1 MFVIFAKDLQA
12 AINRPGFVYPGECDL
27 MVHPRKY
34 TALFSHECILLPL
47 YVYNMHQD
55 TKSIRLIAVCQRSL
69 TVKADFQCCG
79 FFLRISLQ
87 TDALCRESR
96 ALSIRKH

>member
-55 TKSIRLIAVCQRSL
+55 TKSARLIAECERTFSESSSPEIFLCNHVIL
-69 TVKADFQCCG
+69 TICVASSPLFK
-79 FFLRISLQ
+79 
-87 TDALCRESR
+87 
-96 ALSIRKH
+96 

>member
-79 FFLRISLQ
+79 FFSTYKFTNRCSVQGI
-87 TDALCRESR
+87 ACIE
-96 ALSIRKH
+96 HP